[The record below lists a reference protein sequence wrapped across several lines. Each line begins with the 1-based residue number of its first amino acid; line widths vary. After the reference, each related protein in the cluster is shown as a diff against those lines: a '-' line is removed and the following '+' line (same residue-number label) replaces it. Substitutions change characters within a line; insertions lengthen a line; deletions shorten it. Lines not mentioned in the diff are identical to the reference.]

1 MVCISPQKGTTGMSK
16 VNVKIRRSIAD
27 RMMAR
32 LEAFLKG
39 KRVMCTKVNGDKTRK
54 GKKFTTKRGGPKP
67 FIRVKAEELSDL

>member
-1 MVCISPQKGTTGMSK
+1 MRLNEKIFKRRMVCISPQKGTTGMSK

-39 KRVMCTKVNGDKTRK
+39 K
-54 GKKFTTKRGGPKP
+54 
-67 FIRVKAEELSDL
+67 